1 MFQGCKVKIKIW
13 WWWKAVQKL
22 RIQPLGRQSVHAPAF
37 LVRFLFMVW
46 VGLDS
51 NELDCFR
58 RQVST
63 LLSWSLLI
71 GTTNESSIYGQLLDQ
86 KENEAKQTECFLNGC
101 VLFKKVFTGP
111 ELFPAPGAGH
121 VLSGLL
127 LQLVHLQPAPWGC
140 LLLLGSL
147 LSSFWSI
154 LPLALAV
161 EKLSPVA
168 GDVDAIL
175 HAHCEWFLVREALT

>member
-22 RIQPLGRQSVHAPAF
+22 SIQPLGRRSVHAPAF

-147 LSSFWSI
+147 LSSS
-154 LPLALAV
+154 
-161 EKLSPVA
+161 
-168 GDVDAIL
+168 
-175 HAHCEWFLVREALT
+175 

>member
-86 KENEAKQTECFLNGC
+86 KENEAKQTECFWMVVC
-101 VLFKKVFTGP
+101 VFKKASLAP
-111 ELFPAPGAGH
+111 SSSLF
-121 VLSGLL
+121 SGLVTFSLASSSSSSTCSL
-127 LQLVHLQPAPWGC
+127 LPEAVCSSLDHSCRRSDQFCHS
-140 LLLLGSL
+140 LLLLR
-147 LSSFWSI
+147 SS
-154 LPLALAV
+154 PLWL
-161 EKLSPVA
+161 EM
-168 GDVDAIL
+168 
-175 HAHCEWFLVREALT
+175 

>member
-22 RIQPLGRQSVHAPAF
+22 SIQPLGRRSVHAPAF

-86 KENEAKQTECFLNGC
+86 KENEAKQTECFWMVVCFLKSLHWPRALRCSRGWSRSLWPPPPC
-101 VLFKKVFTGP
+101 RPPAACSLRLSAPPWITLVVVLINF
-111 ELFPAPGAGH
+111 AWCH
-121 VLSGLL
+121 SLL
-127 LQLVHLQPAPWGC
+127 LFR
-140 LLLLGSL
+140 
-147 LSSFWSI
+147 SS
-154 LPLALAV
+154 PLWL
-161 EKLSPVA
+161 EM
-168 GDVDAIL
+168 
-175 HAHCEWFLVREALT
+175 